1 MPKFTVAELAKK
13 YGIARTSI
21 YDRMKNGSISY
32 EIDDKNRKVIDL
44 SEMQRVYGTPDS
56 KANNKADSSKTDNTT
71 IELYKQLIEELRHDK
86 SVAEEREKR
95 MYKEIEQLKDKIDN
109 LTLALGYTPKN
120 IEPNNQPDCTNEQ
133 ITTTTNSQT
142 IVHLEQAQPIE
153 SHPIQ
158 QTLNIQPEPRKR
170 RLFGRVL
177 QAIFNDD

>member
-32 EIDDKNRKVIDL
+32 EIDAKNRKVIDF

-56 KANNKADSSKTDNTT
+56 QPDSMKTDNTT

-86 SVAEEREKR
+86 SVSEERERR

-120 IEPNNQPDCTNEQ
+120 IQPDSQAYSTNEQ
-133 ITTTTNSQT
+133 IRTTTDLQE
-142 IVHLEQAQPIE
+142 IVQPEQVTAIE
-153 SHPIQ
+153 NKPIQ
-158 QTLNIQPEPRKR
+158 QTSTITPEPKKR
-170 RLFGRVL
+170 GLFGRVL
-177 QAIFNDD
+177 HAVLSDD

>member
-32 EIDDKNRKVIDL
+32 EIDAKNRKVIDF

-56 KANNKADSSKTDNTT
+56 QPDSMKTDNTT

-86 SVAEEREKR
+86 SVSEERERR

-120 IEPNNQPDCTNEQ
+120 IQPDSQAYSTNEQ
-133 ITTTTNSQT
+133 IRTTTDLQETVQP
-142 IVHLEQAQPIE
+142 EQVTPIE
-153 SHPIQ
+153 NKPIQ
-158 QTLNIQPEPRKR
+158 QTSTITPEPKKR
-170 RLFGRVL
+170 GLFGRVL
-177 QAIFNDD
+177 HAVLSDD

>member
-32 EIDDKNRKVIDL
+32 EIDAKNRKVIDF
-44 SEMQRVYGTPDS
+44 SEMQRVYGTPNSQADS
-56 KANNKADSSKTDNTT
+56 KPDSKENDNTT
-71 IELYKQLIEELRHDK
+71 VELYKQLIEELRHDK

-120 IEPNNQPDCTNEQ
+120 IQPDSKPDSTNEQ
-133 ITTTTNSQT
+133 VRTTTDLQDTVQPSQVT
-142 IVHLEQAQPIE
+142 PIE
-153 SHPIQ
+153 DKPIQ
-158 QTLNIQPEPRKR
+158 QTTTAMPQLKKR
-170 RLFGRVL
+170 GLFSRVL
-177 QAIFNDD
+177 DAVLSDH

>member
-32 EIDDKNRKVIDL
+32 EIDAKNRKVIDL

-56 KANNKADSSKTDNTT
+56 KEYSQADSTNTDNTT

-86 SVAEEREKR
+86 SVSEERERR

-109 LTLALGYTPKN
+109 LTLVLGYTPK
-120 IEPNNQPDCTNEQ
+120 ESQADSKPDSRNEQ
-133 ITTTTNSQT
+133 IRTTTDLQE
-142 IVHLEQAQPIE
+142 IVQIEQVQPIE
-153 SHPIQ
+153 NRPIQ
-158 QTLNIQPEPRKR
+158 QTATTTLEPKKR
-170 RLFGRVL
+170 GLLGRLARAVFT
-177 QAIFNDD
+177 DD

>member
-32 EIDDKNRKVIDL
+32 EIDAKNRKVIDL

-56 KANNKADSSKTDNTT
+56 KAYSQPDSTQTDNTT

-86 SVAEEREKR
+86 LVAEERERR

-109 LTLALGYTPKN
+109 LTLALGYTPKEIQAYSQPDN
-120 IEPNNQPDCTNEQ
+120 PNEQVRTTTDSQEIVEIEPVTPLENRPVQQ
-133 ITTTTNSQT
+133 TTT
-142 IVHLEQAQPIE
+142 IPI
-153 SHPIQ
+153 SK
-158 QTLNIQPEPRKR
+158 KR
-170 RLFGRVL
+170 SFFGRLLKAVL
-177 QAIFNDD
+177 DD